1 MLIVS
6 TPTAAAPNAQFSD
19 EGRLKRSESWS
30 YAATI
35 YSGACGPIATSLLS
49 AAHKG
54 GQKTHVEQ
62 LHMSPVQ
69 GELAAVD
76 HTFSGCVRGRGAG
89 VDVYSEVCGGRSVSA
104 NGTFNNT
111 QKIE

>member
-1 MLIVS
+1 MLIVF

-19 EGRLKRSESWS
+19 DGRLKRSVSWS
-30 YAATI
+30 YTANI

-54 GQKTHVEQ
+54 GQKTLVEH

-76 HTFSGCVRGRGAG
+76 HTFSGRVLGREGS
-89 VDVYSEVCGGRSVSA
+89 VWMCSEVCGG
-104 NGTFNNT
+104 
-111 QKIE
+111 

>member
-76 HTFSGCVRGRGAG
+76 HTFSGWVLGRGWEGACGFRCVG
-89 VDVYSEVCGGRSVSA
+89 VE
-104 NGTFNNT
+104 
-111 QKIE
+111 Q